1 MTGLIL
7 KDLVYLR
14 RTARIVVILLAFYL
28 ILFSASGGDSAAGVL
43 SGATV
48 LLTVILS
55 VNAFAYDEAAK
66 WSIYE
71 RSLPVAKS
79 GIVLARYL
87 LALIFSTAMTLISF
101 LMELFVNRGV
111 SSDNLAALWAS
122 WSIALLFSAILFP
135 LMYKYG
141 TQKARLALMI
151 IVLLPTLGVILLQKT
166 NLPMPSES
174 ALMLAVRL
182 IPLFSVAAYFVSYLI
197 SCRVFARREN

>member
-48 LLTVILS
+48 LLTMILS

-101 LMELFVNRGV
+101 LMELFVNRGL

-122 WSIALLFSAILFP
+122 WSIALLFSAVLFP
-135 LMYKYG
+135 LIYKYG

>member
-28 ILFSASGGDSAAGVL
+28 ILFATTGGDSAAGIL

-101 LMELFVNRGV
+101 LMELFIRGV

-122 WSIALLFSAILFP
+122 WSIALLFSAVLFP

-141 TQKARLALMI
+141 TQKARFALMI

-174 ALMLAVRL
+174 ALLIAVRL
-182 IPLFSVAAYFVSYLI
+182 IPLFSAAAYFISYLI
-197 SCRVFARREN
+197 SCRVFARRED